1 VIPVSV
7 EEKDR
12 PAHGVL
18 LGNQFEKTK
27 SFAVWGLAEDERND
41 LDSVPGIGGRPDF
54 IRSGL

>member
-1 VIPVSV
+1 MSV

-54 IRSGL
+54 ICSGL